1 MTMKNATATTVGA
14 SRPRRFGV
22 RFWLSLD
29 AVLWI
34 LLGVLAIVAPLIAG
48 LATVALFAVLLIAA
62 GVVGLVGLFRS
73 GRRGAWGWRLSYTL
87 TWPSKRMAAPATS
100 GLPCCTQ
107 ARLMAWRVLKLSL
120 QSSTTSTCGTRV
132 SSSAASARAVT
143 VCTWTSGLMAAM
155 AAAAEATLGWPTLL
169 VRWAIWRCRLVRS
182 TVSWSTR
189 VIWPTPAEARYR
201 ATGEPSPPAPM
212 TSAWPARM
220 CSWPSMPISSSRM
233 WRE

>member
-73 GRRGAWGWRLSYTL
+73 GRRGAWGWRLVSTI
-87 TWPSKRMAAPATS
+87 AAFVAGVLLLLVGS
-100 GLPCCTQ
+100 
-107 ARLMAWRVLKLSL
+107 ALML
-120 QSSTTSTCGTRV
+120 
-132 SSSAASARAVT
+132 
-143 VCTWTSGLMAAM
+143 
-155 AAAAEATLGWPTLL
+155 AEAFVPSFGALGVGGIP
-169 VRWAIWRCRLVRS
+169 RG
-182 TVSWSTR
+182 R
-189 VIWPTPAEARYR
+189 VK
-201 ATGEPSPPAPM
+201 PS
-212 TSAWPARM
+212 R
-220 CSWPSMPISSSRM
+220 RK
-233 WRE
+233 

>member
-73 GRRGAWGWRLSYTL
+73 GRRGAWGWRLVSTI
-87 TWPSKRMAAPATS
+87 AAFVA
-100 GLPCCTQ
+100 GVL
-107 ARLMAWRVLKLSL
+107 LLLDLFLGAW
-120 QSSTTSTCGTRV
+120 TI
-132 SSSAASARAVT
+132 
-143 VCTWTSGLMAAM
+143 
-155 AAAAEATLGWPTLL
+155 TLL
-169 VRWAIWRCRLVRS
+169 VAAYLIASGVTAAVAAFRMR
-182 TVSWSTR
+182 R
-189 VIWPTPAEARYR
+189 VEARGWYWLLV
-201 ATGEPSPPAPM
+201 AAAVDIALAALSLLIAPIAAPIFLGYLLGVDLVL
-212 TSAWPARM
+212 SGAGLLAFARSRSVAAWDQVAPRT
-220 CSWPSMPISSSRM
+220 
-233 WRE
+233 

>member
-73 GRRGAWGWRLSYTL
+73 GRRGAWGWRLVSTI
-87 TWPSKRMAAPATS
+87 AAFVA
-100 GLPCCTQ
+100 GVL
-107 ARLMAWRVLKLSL
+107 LLLDLFLGAW
-120 QSSTTSTCGTRV
+120 TI
-132 SSSAASARAVT
+132 
-143 VCTWTSGLMAAM
+143 
-155 AAAAEATLGWPTLL
+155 TLL
-169 VRWAIWRCRLVRS
+169 VAAYLIASGVTAATSSQYQPRA
-182 TVSWSTR
+182 STR
-189 VIWPTPAEARYR
+189 RIRNAATAAVTPEAMR
-201 ATGEPSPPAPM
+201 
-212 TSAWPARM
+212 
-220 CSWPSMPISSSRM
+220 
-233 WRE
+233 